1 MLETER
7 QRVLVGRVSTFY
19 GLKGG
24 LKIFS
29 YTDPRENIINYS
41 PWQLN
46 CNGEWLVYDLFS
58 GRRHGKTVIA
68 QLRGIEDRNQ
78 AAELVGVD
86 ISVWRDQLPAEVEGE
101 YYWAD
106 LIGLNVINTDG
117 TALGQVDHLIETGA
131 NDVLVLI
138 GERERLIPYIMGSVV
153 LSVDLQAAVIRVDWD
168 PDF

>member
-1 MLETER
+1 MLETEK

-46 CNGEWLVYDLFS
+46 CDGEWLTYDLFS
-58 GRRHGKTVIA
+58 GQRHGKTVIA
-68 QLRGIEDRNQ
+68 QFRGIDNRDQ
-78 AAELVGVD
+78 AAVLIGAD
-86 ISVWRDQLPAEVEGE
+86 ISVWRDQLPAEIEGE

-106 LIGLNVINTDG
+106 LIGLKVINTDG
-117 TALGQVDHLIETGA
+117 AALGQVDHLIETGA
-131 NDVLVLI
+131 NDVLVLV
-138 GERERLIPYIMGSVV
+138 GERERLIPYIKNSVV
-153 LSVDLQAAVIRVDWD
+153 LSVDLDTAVIRVDWD

>member
-1 MLETER
+1 MLETEK

-46 CNGEWLVYDLFS
+46 CNGEWRVYDLLS

-68 QLRGIEDRNQ
+68 QLRGIENRDQ
-78 AAELVGVD
+78 AATLIGVD
-86 ISVWRDQLPAEVEGE
+86 ISVWKNQLPTEVEGE

-106 LIGLNVINTDG
+106 LIGLNVINTNG
-117 TALGQVDHLIETGA
+117 IALGQVKYLIETGA
-131 NDVLVLI
+131 NDVLVLA
-138 GERERLIPYIMGSVV
+138 GERERLIPYVKGSVV
-153 LSVDLQAAVIRVDWD
+153 LSIDLNVGVIQVDWD

>member
-153 LSVDLQAAVIRVDWD
+153 LSVDLQVAVIRVDWD

>member
-1 MLETER
+1 MAKTEE

-46 CNGEWLVYDLFS
+46 CGDTWLTYNLRS
-58 GRRHGKTVIA
+58 GQRHGKTVIA
-68 QLRGIEDRNQ
+68 ELQGIENRDQ
-78 AAELVGVD
+78 AAALLGAD
-86 ISVWRDQLPAEVEGE
+86 IAVSKNQLPAKAEGE

-106 LIGLNVINTDG
+106 LIGLDVINTNG
-117 TALGQVDHLIETGA
+117 VTLGQVDHLIETGA
-131 NDVLVLI
+131 NDVLVLT
-138 GERERLIPYIMGSVV
+138 GERERLIPYIRDSVV
-153 LSVDLQAAVIRVDWD
+153 VSINLDTAVIQVDWD